1 MKPVTTITS
10 VESRSRRVDA
20 ATGHKPS
27 FSSKPGTEK
36 RPPTRRNL
44 EQHEAALIP
53 SIRSR
58 SPIRLVLIDGT
69 CMEGVIAI
77 GFDRYSIGIEYQ
89 GNRESVFKSSIA
101 RIITPIGA

>member
-1 MKPVTTITS
+1 MKPATTITS
-10 VESRSRRVDA
+10 VESRSRRVDGH
-20 ATGHKPS
+20 TGQKPS
-27 FSSKPGTEK
+27 FGSKPLADK

-58 SPIRLVLIDGT
+58 TPIVLVMIDGT
-69 CMEGVIAI
+69 RMEGVIPI
-77 GFDRYSIGIEYQ
+77 GFDRYSIGIEFE

-101 RIITPIGA
+101 RIITPIGV